1 MSRLIINNIGPLK
14 HVDVDLKTV
23 NVFIGRQSSGKST
36 LAKIISFCSWLE
48 KNNEKVHK
56 CLVNGAYKMLN
67 SYSRLSSAY
76 FKKDSSIF
84 YEGENIVYAYNLPK
98 DSALQL
104 SKYTVDSWEHL
115 NEKEFFGHH
124 LYRSVNPKVAYIP
137 AERNFVS
144 AVSNLLEYSEDD
156 DNLQD
161 FVNTWYKAKKKYTE
175 NDALSLMG
183 LHAKFFYQESD
194 LSDNVILDSGEK
206 LPLKSASSGL
216 QSVIPL
222 LVLINWLSDG
232 IYEEEKPFSP
242 SEQEKIVE
250 ILKGLPEGLKDDKI
264 KRLVER
270 MSGFIKG
277 YVYSHT
283 QFIVEEPEQN
293 LFPET
298 QCELINYLLASINH
312 GKGHRMVLTT
322 HSPYVLNQLNLLFKA
337 YDKNTTIDNASLNYE
352 DTNVYAIENGELR
365 DLKVQNAHLVD
376 PEYLIQFISTI
387 YQQYAELG

>member
-14 HVDVDLKTV
+14 YVDIELKTV

-48 KNNEKVHK
+48 KNNDRVRKS
-56 CLVNGAYKMLN
+56 LLDGAYKMLI
-67 SYSRLSSAY
+67 SYSRLSDAY
-76 FKKDSSIF
+76 FTHESSIF
-84 YEGENIVYAYNLPK
+84 YEGENIVYAYNFSAPLPV
-98 DSALQL
+98 
-104 SKYTVDSWEHL
+104 SKGTEISWEPVIDT
-115 NEKEFFGHH
+115 KEVFGAFIV
-124 LYRSVNPKVAYIP
+124 RTINPKVAYIP

-144 AVSNLLEYSEDD
+144 AVNNLSDYSEED

-161 FVNTWYKAKKKYTE
+161 FVNTWYKAKKKYTKS
-175 NDALSLMG
+175 NALNLMG

-194 LSDNVILDSGEK
+194 MTDNILLDSGEE
-206 LPLKSASSGL
+206 LPLTSASSGL

-222 LVLINWLSDG
+222 LALINWLSDG

-242 SEQEKIVE
+242 IEQEKIVE
-250 ILKGLPEGLKDDKI
+250 LLKELPDGLKDDKG
-264 KRLVER
+264 KRLLER
-270 MSGFIKG
+270 MTGFIKG

-298 QCELINYLLASINH
+298 QCELLNYLLAAINH

-337 YDKNTTIDNASLNYE
+337 FDKNVLISNASLNYD
-352 DTNVYAIENGELR
+352 DTNVFAIEDGELR
-365 DLKVQNAHLVD
+365 DLKVQNAHMVD
-376 PEYLIQFISTI
+376 PEYLVQFISSI
-387 YQQYAELG
+387 YRQYAELV

>member
-14 HVDVDLKTV
+14 YVDIELKTV

-48 KNNEKVHK
+48 KNNDRVRKS
-56 CLVNGAYKMLN
+56 LLDGAYKMLI
-67 SYSRLSSAY
+67 SYSRLSDAY
-76 FKKDSSIF
+76 FTHESSIF
-84 YEGENIVYAYNLPK
+84 YEGENVVYAYNFSTPLPV
-98 DSALQL
+98 
-104 SKYTVDSWEHL
+104 SKGTEISWEPVIDT
-115 NEKEFFGHH
+115 KEVFGAFIV
-124 LYRSVNPKVAYIP
+124 RTINPKVAYIP

-144 AVSNLLEYSEDD
+144 AVNNLSDYSEED

-161 FVNTWYKAKKKYTE
+161 FVNTWYKAKKKYTKS
-175 NDALSLMG
+175 NALNLMG

-194 LSDNVILDSGEK
+194 MTDNILLDSGEE
-206 LPLKSASSGL
+206 LPLTSASSGL

-242 SEQEKIVE
+242 IEQEKIVE
-250 ILKGLPEGLKDDKI
+250 LLKALPDGLKDDKV
-264 KRLVER
+264 KRLLER
-270 MSGFIKG
+270 MTGFIKG

-298 QCELINYLLASINH
+298 QCELLNYLLAAINH

-337 YDKNTTIDNASLNYE
+337 FDKNVFISNASLNYD
-352 DTNVYAIENGELR
+352 DTNVFAIEDGELR
-365 DLKVQNAHLVD
+365 DLKVQNAHMVD
-376 PEYLIQFISTI
+376 PEYLVQFISSI
-387 YQQYAELG
+387 YRQYAELV

>member
-14 HVDVDLKTV
+14 YVDIELKTV

-48 KNNEKVHK
+48 KNNDRVRKS
-56 CLVNGAYKMLN
+56 LLDGAYKMLI
-67 SYSRLSSAY
+67 SYSRLSDAY
-76 FKKDSSIF
+76 FTHESSIF
-84 YEGENIVYAYNLPK
+84 YEGENIVYAYNFSAPLPV
-98 DSALQL
+98 
-104 SKYTVDSWEHL
+104 SKGTEISWEPVIDT
-115 NEKEFFGHH
+115 KEVFGAFIV
-124 LYRSVNPKVAYIP
+124 RTINPKVAYIP

-144 AVSNLLEYSEDD
+144 AVNNLSDYSEED

-161 FVNTWYKAKKKYTE
+161 FVNTWYKAKKKYTKS
-175 NDALSLMG
+175 NALNLMG

-194 LSDNVILDSGEK
+194 MTDNILLDSGEE
-206 LPLKSASSGL
+206 LPLTSASSGL

-242 SEQEKIVE
+242 IEQEKIVE
-250 ILKGLPEGLKDDKI
+250 LLKALPDGLKDDKV
-264 KRLVER
+264 KRLLER
-270 MSGFIKG
+270 MTGFIKG

-298 QCELINYLLASINH
+298 QCELLNYLLAAINH

-337 YDKNTTIDNASLNYE
+337 FDKNVLISNASLNYD
-352 DTNVYAIENGELR
+352 DTNVFAIEDGELR
-365 DLKVQNAHLVD
+365 DLKVQNAHMVD
-376 PEYLIQFISTI
+376 PEYLVQFISSI
-387 YQQYAELG
+387 YRQYAELV

>member
-14 HVDVDLKTV
+14 YVDIELKTV

-48 KNNEKVHK
+48 KNNDRVRKS
-56 CLVNGAYKMLN
+56 LLDGAYKMLI
-67 SYSRLSSAY
+67 SYSRLSDAY
-76 FKKDSSIF
+76 FTHESSIF
-84 YEGENIVYAYNLPK
+84 YEGENIVYAYNFSAPLPV
-98 DSALQL
+98 
-104 SKYTVDSWEHL
+104 SKYTEISWEPVIDT
-115 NEKEFFGHH
+115 KEVFGTFIV
-124 LYRSVNPKVAYIP
+124 RTINPKVAYIP

-144 AVSNLLEYSEDD
+144 AVNNLSDYSEED

-161 FVNTWYKAKKKYTE
+161 FVNTWYKAKKKYTKS
-175 NDALSLMG
+175 NALNLMG
-183 LHAKFFYQESD
+183 LRAKFFYQESD
-194 LSDNVILDSGEK
+194 MTDNILLDSGEE
-206 LPLKSASSGL
+206 LPLTSASSGL

-242 SEQEKIVE
+242 IEQEKIVE
-250 ILKGLPEGLKDDKI
+250 LLKALPDGLKDDKV
-264 KRLVER
+264 KRLLER
-270 MSGFIKG
+270 MTGFIKG

-298 QCELINYLLASINH
+298 QCELLNYLLAAINH

-337 YDKNTTIDNASLNYE
+337 FDKNVLISNASLNYD
-352 DTNVYAIENGELR
+352 DTNVFAIEDGELR
-365 DLKVQNAHLVD
+365 DLKVQNAHMVD
-376 PEYLIQFISTI
+376 PEYLVQFISSI
-387 YQQYAELG
+387 YRQYAELV

>member
-14 HVDVDLKTV
+14 YVDIELKTV

-48 KNNEKVHK
+48 KNNDRVRKS
-56 CLVNGAYKMLN
+56 LLDGAYKMLI
-67 SYSRLSSAY
+67 SYSRLSDAY
-76 FKKDSSIF
+76 FTHESSIF
-84 YEGENIVYAYNLPK
+84 YEGENIVYAYNFSAPLPV
-98 DSALQL
+98 
-104 SKYTVDSWEHL
+104 SKGTEIAWEPVID
-115 NEKEFFGHH
+115 NKEVFGAFIV
-124 LYRSVNPKVAYIP
+124 RTINPKVAYIP

-144 AVSNLLEYSEDD
+144 AVNNLSDYSEED

-161 FVNTWYKAKKKYTE
+161 FVNTWYKAKKKYTKS
-175 NDALSLMG
+175 NALNLMG

-194 LSDNVILDSGEK
+194 MTDNILLDSGEE
-206 LPLKSASSGL
+206 LPLTSASSGL

-242 SEQEKIVE
+242 IEQEKIVE
-250 ILKGLPEGLKDDKI
+250 LLKELPDGLKDDKV
-264 KRLVER
+264 KRLLER
-270 MSGFIKG
+270 MTGFIKG

-298 QCELINYLLASINH
+298 QCELLNYLLAAINH

-337 YDKNTTIDNASLNYE
+337 FDKNVLISNASLNYD
-352 DTNVYAIENGELR
+352 DTNVFAIEDGELR
-365 DLKVQNAHLVD
+365 DLKVQNAHMVD
-376 PEYLIQFISTI
+376 PEYLVQFISSI
-387 YQQYAELG
+387 YRQYAELV

>member
-14 HVDVDLKTV
+14 YVDIELKTV

-48 KNNEKVHK
+48 KNNDRVRKS
-56 CLVNGAYKMLN
+56 LLDGAYKMLI
-67 SYSRLSSAY
+67 SYSRLSDAY
-76 FKKDSSIF
+76 FTHESSIF
-84 YEGENIVYAYNLPK
+84 YEGENIVYAYNFSTPLPV
-98 DSALQL
+98 
-104 SKYTVDSWEHL
+104 SKGTEISWEPVIDT
-115 NEKEFFGHH
+115 KEVFGAFIV
-124 LYRSVNPKVAYIP
+124 RTINPKVAYIP

-144 AVSNLLEYSEDD
+144 AVNNLSDYSEED

-161 FVNTWYKAKKKYTE
+161 FVNTWYKAKKKYTKS
-175 NDALSLMG
+175 NALNLMG

-194 LSDNVILDSGEK
+194 MTDNILLDSGEE
-206 LPLKSASSGL
+206 LPLTSASSGL

-242 SEQEKIVE
+242 IEQEKIVE
-250 ILKGLPEGLKDDKI
+250 LLKALPDGLKDDKV
-264 KRLVER
+264 KRLLER
-270 MSGFIKG
+270 MTGFIKG

-298 QCELINYLLASINH
+298 QCELLNYLLAAINH

-337 YDKNTTIDNASLNYE
+337 FDKNVLISNASLNYD
-352 DTNVYAIENGELR
+352 DTNVFAIEDGELR
-365 DLKVQNAHLVD
+365 DLKVQNAHMVD
-376 PEYLIQFISTI
+376 PEYLVQFISSI
-387 YQQYAELG
+387 YRQYAELV

>member
-14 HVDVDLKTV
+14 YVDIELKTV

-48 KNNEKVHK
+48 KNNDRVRKS
-56 CLVNGAYKMLN
+56 LLDGAYKMLI
-67 SYSRLSSAY
+67 SYSRLSDAY
-76 FKKDSSIF
+76 FTHESSIF
-84 YEGENIVYAYNLPK
+84 YEGENIVYAYNFSAPLPV
-98 DSALQL
+98 
-104 SKYTVDSWEHL
+104 SKGTEISWEPVIDT
-115 NEKEFFGHH
+115 KEVFGAFIV
-124 LYRSVNPKVAYIP
+124 RTINPKVAYIP

-144 AVSNLLEYSEDD
+144 AVNNLSDYSEED

-161 FVNTWYKAKKKYTE
+161 FVSTWYKAKKKYTKS
-175 NDALSLMG
+175 NALNLMG

-194 LSDNVILDSGEK
+194 MTDNILLDSGEV
-206 LPLKSASSGL
+206 LPLTSASSGL

-222 LVLINWLSDG
+222 LVLIKWLSDG

-242 SEQEKIVE
+242 IEQEKIVE
-250 ILKGLPEGLKDDKI
+250 LLKELPDGLKDDKV
-264 KRLVER
+264 KRLLER
-270 MSGFIKG
+270 MTGFIKG

-298 QCELINYLLASINH
+298 QCELLNYLLAAINH

-337 YDKNTTIDNASLNYE
+337 FDKNVLISNASLNYD
-352 DTNVYAIENGELR
+352 DTNVFAIEDGELR
-365 DLKVQNAHLVD
+365 DLKVQNAHMVD
-376 PEYLIQFISTI
+376 PEYLIQFISSI
-387 YQQYAELG
+387 YRQYAELV

>member
-14 HVDVDLKTV
+14 YVDIELKTV

-48 KNNEKVHK
+48 KNNDRVRKG
-56 CLVNGAYKMLN
+56 LLDGAYKMLI
-67 SYSRLSSAY
+67 SYSRLSDAY
-76 FKKDSSIF
+76 FTHESSIF
-84 YEGENIVYAYNLPK
+84 YEGENIVYAYNFSAPLPV
-98 DSALQL
+98 
-104 SKYTVDSWEHL
+104 SKGTEISWEPVIDT
-115 NEKEFFGHH
+115 KEVFGAFIV
-124 LYRSVNPKVAYIP
+124 RSINPKVAYIP

-144 AVSNLLEYSEDD
+144 AVNNLSDYSEED

-161 FVNTWYKAKKKYTE
+161 FVNTWYKAKKKYTKS
-175 NDALSLMG
+175 NALNLMG

-194 LSDNVILDSGEK
+194 MTDNILLDSGEV
-206 LPLKSASSGL
+206 LPLTSASSGL

-222 LVLINWLSDG
+222 LVLIKWLSDG

-242 SEQEKIVE
+242 IEQEKIVE
-250 ILKGLPEGLKDDKI
+250 LLKELPDGLKDDKV
-264 KRLVER
+264 KRLLER
-270 MSGFIKG
+270 MTGFIKG

-298 QCELINYLLASINH
+298 QCELLNYLLAAINH

-337 YDKNTTIDNASLNYE
+337 FDKNVLISNASLNYD
-352 DTNVYAIENGELR
+352 DTNVFAIEDGELR
-365 DLKVQNAHLVD
+365 DLKVQNAHMVD
-376 PEYLIQFISTI
+376 PEYLIQFISSI
-387 YQQYAELG
+387 YRQYAELV

>member
-14 HVDVDLKTV
+14 YVDIELKTV

-48 KNNEKVHK
+48 KNNDRVRKS
-56 CLVNGAYKMLN
+56 LLDGAYKMLI
-67 SYSRLSSAY
+67 SYSRLSDAY
-76 FKKDSSIF
+76 FTHESSIF
-84 YEGENIVYAYNLPK
+84 YEGENIVYAYNFSAPLPV
-98 DSALQL
+98 
-104 SKYTVDSWEHL
+104 SKGTEISWEPVIDT
-115 NEKEFFGHH
+115 KEVFGAFIV
-124 LYRSVNPKVAYIP
+124 RTINPKVAYIP

-144 AVSNLLEYSEDD
+144 AVNNLSDYSEED

-161 FVNTWYKAKKKYTE
+161 FVNTWYKAKKKYTKS
-175 NDALSLMG
+175 NALNLMG

-194 LSDNVILDSGEK
+194 MTDNILLDSGEE
-206 LPLKSASSGL
+206 LPLTSASSGL

-222 LVLINWLSDG
+222 LALINWLSDG

-242 SEQEKIVE
+242 IEQEKIVE
-250 ILKGLPEGLKDDKI
+250 LLKALPDGLKDDKV
-264 KRLVER
+264 KRLLER
-270 MSGFIKG
+270 MTGFIKG

-298 QCELINYLLASINH
+298 QCELLNYLLAAINH

-337 YDKNTTIDNASLNYE
+337 FDKNVLISNASLNYD
-352 DTNVYAIENGELR
+352 DTNVFAIEDGELR
-365 DLKVQNAHLVD
+365 DLKVQNAHMVD
-376 PEYLIQFISTI
+376 PEYLVQFISSI
-387 YQQYAELG
+387 YRQYAELV

>member
-14 HVDVDLKTV
+14 YVDIELKTV

-48 KNNEKVHK
+48 KNNDRVRKS
-56 CLVNGAYKMLN
+56 LLDGAYKMLI
-67 SYSRLSSAY
+67 SYSRLSDAY
-76 FKKDSSIF
+76 FTHESSIF
-84 YEGENIVYAYNLPK
+84 YEGENIVYAYNFSAPLPV
-98 DSALQL
+98 
-104 SKYTVDSWEHL
+104 SKGTEISWEPVIDT
-115 NEKEFFGHH
+115 KEVFGAFIV
-124 LYRSVNPKVAYIP
+124 RTINPKVAYIP

-144 AVSNLLEYSEDD
+144 AVNNLSDYSEED

-161 FVNTWYKAKKKYTE
+161 FVNTWYKAKKKYTKS
-175 NDALSLMG
+175 NALNLMG

-194 LSDNVILDSGEK
+194 MTDNILLDSGEE
-206 LPLKSASSGL
+206 LPLTSASSGL

-242 SEQEKIVE
+242 IEQEKIVE
-250 ILKGLPEGLKDDKI
+250 LLKELPDGLKDDKV
-264 KRLVER
+264 KRLLER
-270 MSGFIKG
+270 MTGFIKG

-298 QCELINYLLASINH
+298 QCELLNYLLAAINH

-337 YDKNTTIDNASLNYE
+337 FDKNVLISNASLNYD
-352 DTNVYAIENGELR
+352 DTNVFAIEDGELR
-365 DLKVQNAHLVD
+365 DLKVQNAHMVD
-376 PEYLIQFISTI
+376 PEYLVQFISSI
-387 YQQYAELG
+387 YRQYAELV

>member
-1 MSRLIINNIGPLK
+1 MSRLIINNIGPLR

-48 KNNEKVHK
+48 KNNDRVRKS
-56 CLVNGAYKMLN
+56 LLDGAYKMLI
-67 SYSRLSSAY
+67 SYSRLSDAY
-76 FKKDSSIF
+76 FTHESSIF
-84 YEGENIVYAYNLPK
+84 YEGENIVYAYNFSTPLPV
-98 DSALQL
+98 
-104 SKYTVDSWEHL
+104 SKGTEISWEPVIDT
-115 NEKEFFGHH
+115 KEVFGAFIV
-124 LYRSVNPKVAYIP
+124 RTINPKVAYIP

-144 AVSNLLEYSEDD
+144 AVNNLSDYSEED

-161 FVNTWYKAKKKYTE
+161 FVNTWYKAKKKYTKS
-175 NDALSLMG
+175 NALNLMG

-194 LSDNVILDSGEK
+194 MTDNILLDSGEE
-206 LPLKSASSGL
+206 LPLTSASSGL

-242 SEQEKIVE
+242 IEQEKIVE
-250 ILKGLPEGLKDDKI
+250 LLKALPDGLKDDKV
-264 KRLVER
+264 KRLLER
-270 MSGFIKG
+270 MTGFIKG

-298 QCELINYLLASINH
+298 QCELLNYLLAAINH

-337 YDKNTTIDNASLNYE
+337 FDKNVLISNASLNYD
-352 DTNVYAIENGELR
+352 DTNVFAIEDGELR
-365 DLKVQNAHLVD
+365 DLKVQNAHMVD
-376 PEYLIQFISTI
+376 PEYLVQFISSI
-387 YQQYAELG
+387 YRQYAELV

>member
-1 MSRLIINNIGPLK
+1 MSRLIINNIGPLR

-36 LAKIISFCSWLE
+36 LAKIISLCSWLE
-48 KNNEKVHK
+48 KDNEKVHK
-56 CLVNGAYKMLN
+56 CLESGAYRMLS

-76 FKKDSSIF
+76 FKEDSSIF
-84 YEGENIVYAYNLPK
+84 YEGENIVYAYNLPEE
-98 DSALQL
+98 DVLQL
-104 SKYTVDSWEHL
+104 TTNIVDKWEHL
-115 NEKEFFGHH
+115 DEKEFFGHQ
-124 LYRSVNPKVAYIP
+124 LYRSINPKVAYIP

-175 NDALSLMG
+175 GDALSLMG
-183 LHAKFFYQESD
+183 LHAKFFYRESD
-194 LSDNVILDSGEK
+194 LSDNVILDSGESF
-206 LPLKSASSGL
+206 PLKSASSGL
-216 QSVIPL
+216 QSIIPL

-242 SEQEKIVE
+242 SEQEKIV
-250 ILKGLPEGLKDDKI
+250 KMLKDLPVGMQDEKL

-270 MSGFIKG
+270 MTGFIKG

-352 DTNVYAIENGELR
+352 DTNVYAIEDGELR
-365 DLKVQNAHLVD
+365 DIKVQNAHLVD

-387 YQQYAELG
+387 YQQYAELR

>member
-1 MSRLIINNIGPLK
+1 MSRLIINNIGPLR

-56 CLVNGAYKMLN
+56 CMVNGAYKMLL

-98 DSALQL
+98 GSALQIA
-104 SKYTVDSWEHL
+104 KNTVGSWEHL
-115 NEKEFFGHH
+115 NEKEFFGHQ
-124 LYRSVNPKVAYIP
+124 LYRSINPKVAYIP

-175 NDALSLMG
+175 HDALSLMG

-250 ILKGLPEGLKDDKI
+250 MFKGLPEGLKDEKV

-298 QCELINYLLASINH
+298 QCELINYLMASINH

-376 PEYLIQFISTI
+376 PEYLIQFISSI

>member
-14 HVDVDLKTV
+14 YVDIELKTV

-48 KNNEKVHK
+48 KNNDRVRKS
-56 CLVNGAYKMLN
+56 LLDGAYKMLI
-67 SYSRLSSAY
+67 SYSRLSDAY
-76 FKKDSSIF
+76 FTHESSIF
-84 YEGENIVYAYNLPK
+84 YEGENVVYAYNFSTPLPV
-98 DSALQL
+98 
-104 SKYTVDSWEHL
+104 SKGTEISWEPVIDT
-115 NEKEFFGHH
+115 KEVFGAF
-124 LYRSVNPKVAYIP
+124 LVRTINPKVAYIQ

-144 AVSNLLEYSEDD
+144 AVNNLSDYSEED

-161 FVNTWYKAKKKYTE
+161 FVNTWYKAKKKYTKS
-175 NDALSLMG
+175 NALNLMG

-194 LSDNVILDSGEK
+194 MTDNILLDSGEE
-206 LPLKSASSGL
+206 LPLTSASSGL

-242 SEQEKIVE
+242 IEQEKIVE
-250 ILKGLPEGLKDDKI
+250 LLKALPDGLKDDKV
-264 KRLVER
+264 KRLLER
-270 MSGFIKG
+270 MTGFIKG

-298 QCELINYLLASINH
+298 QCELLNYLLAAINH

-337 YDKNTTIDNASLNYE
+337 FDKNVLISNASLNYD
-352 DTNVYAIENGELR
+352 DTNVFAIEDGELR
-365 DLKVQNAHLVD
+365 DLKVQNAHMVD
-376 PEYLIQFISTI
+376 PEYLVQFISSI
-387 YQQYAELG
+387 YRQYAELV

>member
-14 HVDVDLKTV
+14 YVDIELKTV

-48 KNNEKVHK
+48 KNNDRVRKS
-56 CLVNGAYKMLN
+56 LLDGAYKMLI
-67 SYSRLSSAY
+67 SYSRLSDAY
-76 FKKDSSIF
+76 FTHESSIF
-84 YEGENIVYAYNLPK
+84 YEGENIVYAYNFSTPLPV
-98 DSALQL
+98 
-104 SKYTVDSWEHL
+104 SKGTEISWEPVIDT
-115 NEKEFFGHH
+115 KEVFGTFIV
-124 LYRSVNPKVAYIP
+124 RTINPKVAYIP

-144 AVSNLLEYSEDD
+144 AVNNLSDYSEED

-161 FVNTWYKAKKKYTE
+161 FVNTWYKAKKKYTKS
-175 NDALSLMG
+175 NALNLMG

-194 LSDNVILDSGEK
+194 MTDNILLDSGEE
-206 LPLKSASSGL
+206 LPLSSASSGL

-242 SEQEKIVE
+242 IEQEKIVE
-250 ILKGLPEGLKDDKI
+250 LLKALPDGLKDDKV
-264 KRLVER
+264 KRLLER
-270 MSGFIKG
+270 MTGFIKG

-298 QCELINYLLASINH
+298 QCELLNYLLAAINH

-337 YDKNTTIDNASLNYE
+337 FDKNVLISNASLNYD
-352 DTNVYAIENGELR
+352 DTNVFAIEDGELR
-365 DLKVQNAHLVD
+365 DLKVQNAHMVD
-376 PEYLIQFISTI
+376 PEYLVQFISSI
-387 YQQYAELG
+387 YRQYAELV

>member
-14 HVDVDLKTV
+14 YVDIELKTV

-48 KNNEKVHK
+48 KNNDRVRKS
-56 CLVNGAYKMLN
+56 LLDGAYKMLI
-67 SYSRLSSAY
+67 SYSRLSDAY
-76 FKKDSSIF
+76 FTHESSIF
-84 YEGENIVYAYNLPK
+84 YEGENIVYAYNFSAPLPV
-98 DSALQL
+98 
-104 SKYTVDSWEHL
+104 SKGTEISWEPVIDT
-115 NEKEFFGHH
+115 KEVFGAFIV
-124 LYRSVNPKVAYIP
+124 RTINPKVAYIP

-144 AVSNLLEYSEDD
+144 AVNNLSDYSEED

-161 FVNTWYKAKKKYTE
+161 FVNTWYKAKKKYTKS
-175 NDALSLMG
+175 NALNLMG

-194 LSDNVILDSGEK
+194 MTDNILLDSGEE
-206 LPLKSASSGL
+206 LPLTSASSGL

-242 SEQEKIVE
+242 IEQEKIVE
-250 ILKGLPEGLKDDKI
+250 LLKELPDGLKDDKV
-264 KRLVER
+264 KRLLER
-270 MSGFIKG
+270 MTGFIKG

-298 QCELINYLLASINH
+298 QCELFNYLLAAINH

-337 YDKNTTIDNASLNYE
+337 FDKNVLISNASLNYD
-352 DTNVYAIENGELR
+352 DTNVFAIEDGELR
-365 DLKVQNAHLVD
+365 DLKVQNAHMVD
-376 PEYLIQFISTI
+376 PEYLVQFISSI
-387 YQQYAELG
+387 YRQYAELV

>member
-14 HVDVDLKTV
+14 YVDIELKTV

-48 KNNEKVHK
+48 KNNDRVRKS
-56 CLVNGAYKMLN
+56 LLDGAYKMLI
-67 SYSRLSSAY
+67 SYSRLSDAY
-76 FKKDSSIF
+76 FTHESSIF
-84 YEGENIVYAYNLPK
+84 YEGENVVYAYNFSTPLPV
-98 DSALQL
+98 
-104 SKYTVDSWEHL
+104 SKGTEISWEPVIDT
-115 NEKEFFGHH
+115 KEVFGAFIV
-124 LYRSVNPKVAYIP
+124 RTINPKVAYIP

-144 AVSNLLEYSEDD
+144 AVNNLSDYSEED

-161 FVNTWYKAKKKYTE
+161 FVNTWYKAKKKYTKS
-175 NDALSLMG
+175 NALNLMG

-194 LSDNVILDSGEK
+194 MTDNILLDSGEE
-206 LPLKSASSGL
+206 LPLTSASSGL

-242 SEQEKIVE
+242 IEQEKIVE
-250 ILKGLPEGLKDDKI
+250 LLKALPDGLKDDKVQ
-264 KRLVER
+264 RLLER
-270 MSGFIKG
+270 MTGFIKG

-298 QCELINYLLASINH
+298 QCELLNYLLAAINH

-322 HSPYVLNQLNLLFKA
+322 HSAYVLNQLNLLFKA
-337 YDKNTTIDNASLNYE
+337 FDKNVLISNASLNYD
-352 DTNVYAIENGELR
+352 DTNVFAIEDGELR
-365 DLKVQNAHLVD
+365 DLKVQNAHMVD
-376 PEYLIQFISTI
+376 PEYLVQFISSI
-387 YQQYAELG
+387 YRQYAELV

>member
-14 HVDVDLKTV
+14 YVDIELKTV

-48 KNNEKVHK
+48 KNNDRVRKS
-56 CLVNGAYKMLN
+56 LLDGAYKMLI
-67 SYSRLSSAY
+67 SYSRLSDAY
-76 FKKDSSIF
+76 FTHESSIF
-84 YEGENIVYAYNLPK
+84 YEGENIVYAYNFSTPLPV
-98 DSALQL
+98 
-104 SKYTVDSWEHL
+104 SKGTEISWEPVIDT
-115 NEKEFFGHH
+115 KEVFGTFIV
-124 LYRSVNPKVAYIP
+124 RTINPKVAYIP

-144 AVSNLLEYSEDD
+144 AVNNLSDYSEED

-161 FVNTWYKAKKKYTE
+161 FVNTWYKAKKKYTKS
-175 NDALSLMG
+175 NALNLMG

-194 LSDNVILDSGEK
+194 MTDNILLDSGEE
-206 LPLKSASSGL
+206 LPLTSASSGL

-242 SEQEKIVE
+242 IEQEKIVE
-250 ILKGLPEGLKDDKI
+250 LLKALPDGLKDDKV
-264 KRLVER
+264 KRLLER
-270 MSGFIKG
+270 MTGFIKG

-298 QCELINYLLASINH
+298 QCELLNYLLAAINH

-337 YDKNTTIDNASLNYE
+337 FDKNVLISNASLNYD
-352 DTNVYAIENGELR
+352 DTNVFAIEDGELR
-365 DLKVQNAHLVD
+365 DLKVQNAHMVD
-376 PEYLIQFISTI
+376 PEYLVQFISSI
-387 YQQYAELG
+387 YRQYAELV

>member
-14 HVDVDLKTV
+14 YVDIELKTV

-48 KNNEKVHK
+48 KNNDRVRKS
-56 CLVNGAYKMLN
+56 LLDGAYKMLI
-67 SYSRLSSAY
+67 SYSRLSDAY
-76 FKKDSSIF
+76 FTHESSIF
-84 YEGENIVYAYNLPK
+84 YEGENIVYAYNFSAPLPV
-98 DSALQL
+98 
-104 SKYTVDSWEHL
+104 SKGTEISWEPVIDT
-115 NEKEFFGHH
+115 KEVFGAFIV
-124 LYRSVNPKVAYIP
+124 RTINPKVAYIP

-144 AVSNLLEYSEDD
+144 AVNNLSDYSEED

-161 FVNTWYKAKKKYTE
+161 FVNTWYKAKKKYTKS
-175 NDALSLMG
+175 NALNLMG

-194 LSDNVILDSGEK
+194 MTDNILLDSGEE
-206 LPLKSASSGL
+206 LPLTSASSGL
-216 QSVIPL
+216 QSLIPL

-242 SEQEKIVE
+242 IEQEKIVE
-250 ILKGLPEGLKDDKI
+250 LLKELPDGLKDDKV
-264 KRLVER
+264 KRLLER
-270 MSGFIKG
+270 MTGFIKG

-298 QCELINYLLASINH
+298 QCELLNYLLAAINH

-337 YDKNTTIDNASLNYE
+337 FDKNVLISNASLNYD
-352 DTNVYAIENGELR
+352 DTNVFAIEDGELR
-365 DLKVQNAHLVD
+365 DLKVQNAHMVD
-376 PEYLIQFISTI
+376 PEYLVQFISSI
-387 YQQYAELG
+387 YRQYAELV

>member
-14 HVDVDLKTV
+14 YVDIELKTV

-48 KNNEKVHK
+48 KNNDRVRKS
-56 CLVNGAYKMLN
+56 LLDGAYKMLI
-67 SYSRLSSAY
+67 SYSRLSDAY
-76 FKKDSSIF
+76 FTHESSIF
-84 YEGENIVYAYNLPK
+84 YEGENVVYAYNFSTPLPV
-98 DSALQL
+98 
-104 SKYTVDSWEHL
+104 SKGTEISWEPVIDT
-115 NEKEFFGHH
+115 KEVFGAFIV
-124 LYRSVNPKVAYIP
+124 RTINPKVAYIP

-144 AVSNLLEYSEDD
+144 AVNNLSDYSEED

-161 FVNTWYKAKKKYTE
+161 FVNTWYKAKKKYTKS
-175 NDALSLMG
+175 NALNLMG

-194 LSDNVILDSGEK
+194 MTDNILLDSGEE
-206 LPLKSASSGL
+206 LPLTSASSGL

-242 SEQEKIVE
+242 IEQEKIVE
-250 ILKGLPEGLKDDKI
+250 LLKALPDGLKDDKV
-264 KRLVER
+264 KRLLER
-270 MSGFIKG
+270 MTGFIKG

-298 QCELINYLLASINH
+298 QCELLNYLLAAINH

-337 YDKNTTIDNASLNYE
+337 FDKNVLISNASLNYD
-352 DTNVYAIENGELR
+352 DTNVFAIEDGELR
-365 DLKVQNAHLVD
+365 DLKVQNAHMVD
-376 PEYLIQFISTI
+376 PEYLVQFISSI
-387 YQQYAELG
+387 YRQYAELV

>member
-14 HVDVDLKTV
+14 YVDIELKTV

-48 KNNEKVHK
+48 KNNDRVRKS
-56 CLVNGAYKMLN
+56 LLDGAYKMLI
-67 SYSRLSSAY
+67 SYSRLSDAY
-76 FKKDSSIF
+76 FTHESSIF
-84 YEGENIVYAYNLPK
+84 YEGENIVYAYNFSTPLPV
-98 DSALQL
+98 
-104 SKYTVDSWEHL
+104 SKGTEISWEPVIDT
-115 NEKEFFGHH
+115 KEVFGAFIV
-124 LYRSVNPKVAYIP
+124 RTINPKVAYIP

-144 AVSNLLEYSEDD
+144 AVNNLSDYSEED

-161 FVNTWYKAKKKYTE
+161 FVNTWYKAKKKYTMS
-175 NDALSLMG
+175 NALNLMG

-194 LSDNVILDSGEK
+194 MTDNILLDSGEE
-206 LPLKSASSGL
+206 LPLTSASSGL

-242 SEQEKIVE
+242 IEQEKIVE
-250 ILKGLPEGLKDDKI
+250 LLKALPDGLKDDKV
-264 KRLVER
+264 KRLLER
-270 MSGFIKG
+270 MTGFIKG

-298 QCELINYLLASINH
+298 QCELLNYLLAAINH

-337 YDKNTTIDNASLNYE
+337 FDKNVLISNASLNYD
-352 DTNVYAIENGELR
+352 DTNVFAIEDGELR
-365 DLKVQNAHLVD
+365 DLKVQNAHMVD
-376 PEYLIQFISTI
+376 PEYLVQFISSI
-387 YQQYAELG
+387 YRQYAELV

>member
-14 HVDVDLKTV
+14 YVDIELKTV

-48 KNNEKVHK
+48 KNNDRVRKS
-56 CLVNGAYKMLN
+56 LLDGAYKMLI
-67 SYSRLSSAY
+67 SYSRLSDAY
-76 FKKDSSIF
+76 FTHESSIF
-84 YEGENIVYAYNLPK
+84 YEGENIVYAYNFSAPLPV
-98 DSALQL
+98 
-104 SKYTVDSWEHL
+104 SKSTEISWEPVIDT
-115 NEKEFFGHH
+115 KEVFGAFIV
-124 LYRSVNPKVAYIP
+124 RTINPKVAYIP

-144 AVSNLLEYSEDD
+144 AVNNLLDYSEED

-161 FVNTWYKAKKKYTE
+161 FVNTWYKAKKKYTKS
-175 NDALSLMG
+175 NALNLMG

-194 LSDNVILDSGEK
+194 MTDNILLDSGEE
-206 LPLKSASSGL
+206 LPLTSASSGL

-242 SEQEKIVE
+242 IEQEKIVE
-250 ILKGLPEGLKDDKI
+250 LLKALPDGLKDDKV
-264 KRLVER
+264 KRLLER
-270 MSGFIKG
+270 MTGFIKG

-298 QCELINYLLASINH
+298 QCELLNYLLAAINH

-337 YDKNTTIDNASLNYE
+337 FDKNVLISNASLNYD
-352 DTNVYAIENGELR
+352 DTNVFAIEDGELR
-365 DLKVQNAHLVD
+365 DLKVQNAHMVD
-376 PEYLIQFISTI
+376 PEYLVQFISSI
-387 YQQYAELG
+387 YRQYAELV